1 MSFEIHPLCSILMI
15 WTKSV
20 SMNRRHLFTRS
31 IISFFFLFF
40 SVWYGGFIWG
50 VQQPAWRLS
59 LFFLNDSSGTIGEG
73 YISTSITLYTKR
85 TVFVAVVTFFG
96 GLMKLISRFLK
107 YIYECVCVCSR
118 QAFVYMYVGIYWER
132 IRRQR
137 RESFVVHINKLS
149 ESWNETTFNTV
160 NDLKT
165 I

>member
-40 SVWYGGFIWG
+40 FGMIWWFYLG
-50 VQQPAWRLS
+50 SAAAGLKVVVI
-59 LFFLNDSSGTIGEG
+59 FLNDSSGTIGEG

-107 YIYECVCVCSR
+107 YIYECVC
-118 QAFVYMYVGIYWER
+118 M
-132 IRRQR
+132 
-137 RESFVVHINKLS
+137 
-149 ESWNETTFNTV
+149 
-160 NDLKT
+160 
-165 I
+165 